1 MNWTIPG
8 TTLVCSKEDIPHISQ
23 QFGSMFMG
31 GGMILSQVTAISG
44 LETHT
49 VQNWVRR
56 GFLPPPIKKRYDQ
69 NQLCRILTINA
80 LRGVLPL
87 EDICK
92 LLGYIN
98 GQLSNKADDMIDDS
112 LLYFMFVRLAAQ
124 IRLLLP
130 DEDRNS
136 IIDRELEAYSEPV
149 PGTRQRVKTILGI
162 MLTAYLAARMSQQ
175 AGDMLKN
182 IKKEN
187 LV

>member
-1 MNWTIPG
+1 M
-8 TTLVCSKEDIPHISQ
+8 
-23 QFGSMFMG
+23 
-31 GGMILSQVTAISG
+31 
-44 LETHT
+44 
-49 VQNWVRR
+49 
-56 GFLPPPIKKRYDQ
+56 
-69 NQLCRILTINA
+69 
-80 LRGVLPL
+80 

-98 GQLSNKADDMIDDS
+98 GQLSDNADDMIDDS

-130 DEDRNS
+130 DEDRDS
-136 IIDRELEAYSEPV
+136 VIDRELEAYSEPV

-182 IKKEN
+182 IEKEN